1 MVVTHDNSDQFWQE
15 FYDELLRQN
24 GIVSTQRRVTSMFE
38 FLCWL
43 EDNFHPDAKLVLIV
57 DDFDVLNQASPSL
70 RQQFLSMLLAARGF
84 RQRCLRGL
92 IAVGTFHLLKLTH
105 SSPFPFHFSAKY
117 ECPNFSEQ
125 QVVDLFEEFAEA
137 QGLENWDERI
147 ARDIQQR
154 TDGHAGLVCFCGK
167 KIQQSNPRIDTYDR
181 WINYASTML
190 PADVRAEY
198 VPVQQAIHTVLAD
211 SKVVTYLSSALSS
224 TILPS
229 QFIEEIPPL
238 LIGEGLLTE
247 LSIGY
252 SEYRRISSPL
262 IRALL
267 LSAISTMNMRD
278 APAEPLPVHHSSVA
292 VYDVLKLCLKHFNAN
307 EMSRARLRA
316 GKIARHPVNNSTRRV
331 PLEFAE
337 LVYIMQRWLG
347 DRCQIVCEA
356 DGPLLLQGTSFYS
369 FESC

>member
-1 MVVTHDNSDQFWQE
+1 MVETHDSGDKFWQE
-15 FYDELLRQN
+15 FYEELLRQN
-24 GIVSTQRRVTSMFE
+24 SIASTQRSVTSMFE

-43 EDNFHPDAKLVLIV
+43 EENFQPDAKLVLIV
-57 DDFDVLNQASPSL
+57 DDFDVLNQTSPSL

-84 RQRCLRGL
+84 RQGYVRGL
-92 IAVGTFHLLKLTH
+92 IAVGTFHLLKLTY
-105 SSPFPFHFSAKY
+105 SSRFPFHFSAKFK
-117 ECPNFSEQ
+117 CPNFSEQ

-198 VPVQQAIHTVLAD
+198 VPVQQALHTVLAD
-211 SKVVTYLSSALSS
+211 STVVTYLSSALSS
-224 TILPS
+224 AMLRS
-229 QFIEEIPPL
+229 QFIEQIPPL
-238 LIGEGLLTE
+238 LVGEGLLAE
-247 LSIGY
+247 LSIGGY
-252 SEYRRISSPL
+252 EYRRISSPL

-267 LSAISTMNMRD
+267 LSAVSTMNIRD
-278 APAEPLPVHHSSVA
+278 APAEALPVHSSVA

-307 EMSRARLRA
+307 EMSRAPRWA
-316 GKIARHPVNNSTRRV
+316 WKEVRHPVTNSTRRV
-331 PLEFAE
+331 PLEFVYLAE
-337 LVYIMQRWLG
+337 LMYILQRWLG

-356 DGPLLLQGTSFYS
+356 DGPFLLLQGI
-369 FESC
+369 